1 MKYIFGALVIPVF
14 IGLCAAGI
22 HICRVNLRN
31 KKEMAAFEADGQ
43 TTVKPY
49 PKTLVVYYSLTGRT
63 ADIARKIADRTGAD
77 VAVIETKEPLPKGA
91 ALHIAVK
98 KSLKGKQ
105 YPEIAGNL
113 PSPAGYDII
122 FVGAPVWWYT
132 IATPALS
139 YLTQTDFAGK
149 KVVPFSTQGSNAG
162 AFFED
167 FAANEKNAV
176 VLKGA
181 QFNNLPAEYDQA
193 VGNKVS
199 AWLNELPTD

>member
-1 MKYIFGALVIPVF
+1 MKYIFGALVILVF

-31 KKEMAAFEADGQ
+31 KKEMAAFDGEQ

-63 ADIARKIADRTGAD
+63 ADIARKIADKTGAD
-77 VAVIETKEPLPKGA
+77 IAEVETKEPLPKGA
-91 ALHIAVK
+91 ALHVAVK
-98 KSLKGKQ
+98 KALKDGK
-105 YPEIAGNL
+105 YPEIATEL
-113 PSPAGYDII
+113 PSPADYDVI

-132 IATPALS
+132 VATPMLS

-149 KVVPFSTQGSNAG
+149 RVVPFSTQGSNVG

-167 FAANEKNAV
+167 FAARAKNAV
-176 VLKGA
+176 ILKGE
-181 QFNNLPAEYDQA
+181 QFNNLPAEYDRA
-193 VGNKVS
+193 VSNKVS
-199 AWLNELPTD
+199 AWLNGLPTD